1 MPFSVNAQETNT
13 QQTPDTTLHIT
24 PALLLVPDVFTPV
37 RSGVWRESLNSAALG
52 ESVERGELGEQ
63 GVMRFFGGYEAGRF
77 RAPQTAT
84 AILGGGFDARGL
96 KRLGGTSGKTASD
109 ISTRS
114 AWTLAGQFRY
124 DRSAHD
130 SVRLSTVANPL
141 NGNPYILADTIGG
154 NWLRDDIRLETS
166 LSTPLLWENLRFGT
180 QLWYGVGQGARR
192 NDPRP
197 LFRYRTLGIAP
208 AVLWQIASEHS
219 LGAVF
224 KVESRREDA
233 ELGFFANDNSFVWR
247 LRGIASYDRIPL
259 VSSQRLTQGVNM
271 VGGMQYAWNEAQPH
285 HAQTTSSQ
293 RRIVVAAE
301 AYSRTDSVRDGV
313 AEPQFAGL
321 YLEQGV
327 NATLSAG
334 QMGEILGMEGLQ
346 ELRIHALSALG
357 RGIDP
362 IFRAANTADIRT
374 STQVQARFRVG
385 AVNRISPLDA
395 ALYLAF
401 EDVVRRD
408 VAADVRSQVSNLGL
422 GISAQGASVLGASM
436 PNTDLVLEWRSALHY
451 RTPLATNLQI
461 GAPANAQGLQNALA
475 VPDFIVR
482 SAQILGAEA
491 ECAVVWNTRPSPRN
505 ESSGSASSG
514 SLWLRAG
521 IGGSFTSSNHVFY
534 NQRAA
539 VRCFFAI
546 VL

>member
-96 KRLGGTSGKTASD
+96 KRLGGASGKTASD
-109 ISTRS
+109 FSTRS
-114 AWTLAGQFRY
+114 VWTLAGQFRY

-141 NGNPYILADTIGG
+141 NGNPYILADTTGG

-219 LGAVF
+219 FGAVF
-224 KVESRREDA
+224 RVESRREDA

-247 LRGIASYDRIPL
+247 LRGVASYDRIPL
-259 VSSQRLTQGVNM
+259 VSSQRVTQGVNM
-271 VGGMQYAWNEAQPH
+271 AGGVQYAWNEAQPH
-285 HAQTTSSQ
+285 NVQISETSQ

-313 AEPQFAGL
+313 AEPQFAGM

-327 NATLSAG
+327 NATLSVG
-334 QMGEILGMEGLQ
+334 QVGEILGVEGLQ
-346 ELRIHALSALG
+346 EVRIHALSALG

-362 IFRAANTADIRT
+362 IFRAANTADVRT
-374 STQVQARFRVG
+374 SAQVQARFRVG
-385 AVNRISPLDA
+385 AANRISPLDA
-395 ALYLAF
+395 ALHLAF
-401 EDVVRRD
+401 EDILRRD
-408 VAADVRSQVSNLGL
+408 VAADVRSQVTNLQV
-422 GISAQGASVLGASM
+422 GISAQGSSVLGASM

-451 RTPLATNLQI
+451 RAPLATNLQT

-475 VPDFIVR
+475 VPDFIIR

-491 ECAVVWNTRPSPRN
+491 ECAVAWNTHPL
-505 ESSGSASSG
+505 SGSISSG

-521 IGGSFTSSNHVFY
+521 IGGSFTASNHVFY

-546 VL
+546 ML

>member
-1 MPFSVNAQETNT
+1 MNTRFQQYFLTILLTFCVGNLGAQDSSKIVA
-13 QQTPDTTLHIT
+13 PS
-24 PALLLVPDVFTPV
+24 LLLVPDVFTPV
-37 RSGVWRESLNSAALG
+37 RSGVWRESLNAAALG
-52 ESVERGELGEQ
+52 ESAERGELGEQ
-63 GVMRFFGGYEAGRF
+63 GVMRFVGGYEAGRF

-96 KRLGGTSGKTASD
+96 KRFGGTSGTTAPN
-109 ISTRS
+109 

-130 SVRLSTVANPL
+130 SVKLSTVANPL
-141 NGNPYILADTIGG
+141 NGNPYILADTTGG

-219 LGAVF
+219 LGGVF
-224 KVESRREDA
+224 RVESRREDA

-247 LRGIASYDRIPL
+247 MRGLASYDRIPL
-259 VSSQRLTQGVNM
+259 VSSQRVTQGVHM
-271 VGGMQYAWNEAQPH
+271 AGGVQYAWNEAQTNE
-285 HAQTTSSQ
+285 AQTTSSQ
-293 RRIVVAAE
+293 RRIVIAAE
-301 AYSRTDSVRDGV
+301 VYSRTDSVRDGV
-313 AEPQFAGL
+313 AEPQFAGM
-321 YLEQGV
+321 YTEQGV
-327 NATLSAG
+327 NATVSAG
-334 QMGEILGMEGLQ
+334 QMGEMFGTEGLQ
-346 ELRIHALSALG
+346 ELRFHALSALG

-362 IFRAANTADIRT
+362 IFRAANTNDIQT
-374 STQVQARFRVG
+374 SAQMQARFRMGKTHQV
-385 AVNRISPLDA
+385 SPLDA

-408 VAADVRSQVSNLGL
+408 VAADFRSQVSNLAF
-422 GISAQGASVLGASM
+422 GISAQGASIL
-436 PNTDLVLEWRSALHY
+436 NTDFVLEWRSVLHY
-451 RTPLATNLQI
+451 RTPLATNIQT
-461 GAPANAQGLQNALA
+461 GAPANAQGLQTALA

-491 ECAVVWNTRPSPRN
+491 ECSVVWNTHP
-505 ESSGSASSG
+505 SSG

-534 NQRAA
+534 NQRAT

-546 VL
+546 IL